1 MKKYIL
7 GLAISSLA
15 LTSVSCSDFL
25 DTQPEGNP
33 TTTTYF
39 TNDQQS
45 IDAVDMLYADV
56 QQERCFGREF
66 FWEQGAACDI
76 VWGRT
81 RGYNGLATFNYSGDF
96 SPLKSVW
103 GSLTKTTARANWVI
117 EQLLKKQASK
127 QLTSVESRSLGEAYF
142 MRALSHFYI
151 AYRYGTD
158 KQGVPFCRYEDF
170 PGGYDNSIPTQQAT
184 VMDNYK
190 MIIEDLDKAMT
201 YLPRF
206 EEYGTDDRGRAHKA
220 ACVGYKAKTYAY
232 WATWDASQWNNVIS
246 CVNDLEQTYGRDLAN
261 TYDEVFSSDVADFWN
276 KEYIWT
282 IPGNGGSTP
291 GGSEFPGVVLENK
304 AWGIYNGWG
313 QNKPSYDIYEELLK
327 DGAGNDRLVRSILE
341 YGQEFTING
350 ITMKF
355 YSTSDIESGF
365 MINKYMD
372 PFKHKGLDDGTSVYV
387 GPDGDWPVARINFP
401 LLRFAD
407 CLLLRAE
414 AYLATNQAGLATND
428 LNRVRTRS
436 HLAPITGTAT
446 WTNLYHERR
455 CELAFEFSDH
465 LFDLKRWD
473 RSSNAEIKALAD
485 AELNAHPRARHYDH
499 RDDINSPFV
508 VGPYLDYQTKSEYKP
523 YMMVF
528 PYPSDEVTKAGG
540 KLIQNDGYN

>member
-15 LTSVSCSDFL
+15 LVSVSCSDFL

-45 IDAVDMLYADV
+45 IDAIDMLYADV
-56 QQERCFGREF
+56 QQESCFGREF
-66 FWEQGAACDI
+66 FWEQGAACDV

-81 RGYNGLATFNYSGDF
+81 RGYNGLATLNYSGDL
-96 SPLKSVW
+96 SPLRSVW
-103 GSLTKTTARANWVI
+103 STMTRTTARANWII
-117 EQLLKKQASK
+117 EQLLNKQASTK
-127 QLTSVESRSLGEAYF
+127 LTSVESRSLGEAYF
-142 MRALSHFYI
+142 MRALTHFYI

-170 PGGYDNSIPTQQAT
+170 PNGYDNSIPTQQAT

-190 MIIEDLDKAMT
+190 MIIEDLDKAIS

-206 EEYGTDDRGRAHKA
+206 EEYDTDNRGRAHKA

-232 WATWDASQWNNVIS
+232 WATWDATQWNNVIS
-246 CVNDLEQTYGRDLAN
+246 TVNELETTYGRDLADTFN
-261 TYDEVFSSDVADFWN
+261 QVFSSDFADFWN

-282 IPGNGGSTP
+282 IPGNGGNAP
-291 GGSEFPGVVLENK
+291 GGSEFPGVILENK
-304 AWGIYNGWG
+304 GWGIYNGWG
-313 QNKPSYDIYEELLK
+313 QNKPSYDIYEEMLK

-341 YGQEFTING
+341 YGQEFTFNG
-350 ITMKF
+350 AQRKF
-355 YSTSDIESGF
+355 YSTADIESGF

-372 PFKHKGLDDGTSVYV
+372 PFKHKGLDDGTSAYV
-387 GPDGDWPVARINFP
+387 GSNGDWPVARINFP

-414 AYLATNQAGLATND
+414 AYLATNQAGNATTD
-428 LNRVRTRS
+428 INRVRTRS

-446 WTNLYHERR
+446 WTDLYHERR

-485 AELNAHPRARHYDH
+485 KELNSHPLVRHYER
-499 RDDINSPFV
+499 RDDINSSFE
-508 VGPYLDYQTKSEYKP
+508 VGPYLDYPTKNQYQS
-523 YMMVF
+523 YMMVY
-528 PYPSDEVTKAGG
+528 PYPSAEITKAGG
-540 KLIQNDGYN
+540 KLHQNEGYN